1 VIPSFMSLSSMTII
15 SSSGRSICLLSYPL
29 FKTLFFSHHSFLLL
43 FPGTS
48 SRSFFCIVILTLI
61 GAIQTLSS
69 HRPSSCT
76 WTWVFRVHMT
86 YTNTNKEKGN
96 MESPIQKGKLGGR
109 SYKAHKNSPG
119 TRRGRV
125 GSHPHLFWVLIFVHK
140 CGVKSKTNIQLPKN
154 LIRKHDYPRGRYMT
168 YSAKL
173 PLRGHQHNSCK
184 TLGFFWGF
192 LYS

>member
-1 VIPSFMSLSSMTII
+1 
-15 SSSGRSICLLSYPL
+15 
-29 FKTLFFSHHSFLLL
+29 
-43 FPGTS
+43 
-48 SRSFFCIVILTLI
+48 
-61 GAIQTLSS
+61 
-69 HRPSSCT
+69 
-76 WTWVFRVHMT
+76 
-86 YTNTNKEKGN
+86 
-96 MESPIQKGKLGGR
+96 MESLVRKAKLGGR
-109 SYKAHKNSPG
+109 SYRTHKNSPG

-125 GSHPHLFWVLIFVHK
+125 ESHPHLFWILIFVHK